1 MNLMPFL
8 HRPLSATAP
17 LTKSHSVFPIGA
29 MRSPTPP
36 TSPPRRRRKLWE
48 LDGKHHCPVIGTC
61 LSIAEL
67 RKFLARFLGPV
78 NADNAYEMHVTT
90 VSRVS
95 DRNAMSEAIHKHLD
109 RKYRLFLLAFD
120 TARTDAEVMALWQ
133 GHLAR
138 GEAAGALW
146 AAVTHRAISA
156 ESEQKVFAEIH
167 MLSHQLG
174 AGQAADNRRLSRLEK
189 ENAELK
195 ARLEAQKRQEVEREA
210 KLRQSLKDV
219 AGERDG
225 LLAGKDEMLRLR
237 HRLRAFESGAVIS
250 DITKKMTSL
259 QQANEE
265 LTRQA
270 QRAWALEKNIK
281 AAHLEAEAL
290 AKERNVLM
298 AERDALQHML
308 QASTPDGDVPSACD
322 QQCATCEFADGQP
335 CFLCVGGRLSLVS
348 HYRALAERLGIRLI
362 HHDGGIEESLS
373 RLPDMIDGADAVLC
387 PTDCV
392 SHTAYYQVK
401 RQCKRKQKPCLL
413 FKGAG
418 VSGFAIALARL
429 TSGQS
434 SLTDTPVY
442 VG

>member
-1 MNLMPFL
+1 MKLMPFL
-8 HRPLSATAP
+8 QRPVSPIGPLSDAP
-17 LTKSHSVFPIGA
+17 RAFPAAAA
-29 MRSPTPP
+29 MSQTPP
-36 TSPPRRRRKLWE
+36 TPVLRRRRKLWE

-61 LSIAEL
+61 VSIAEL
-67 RKFLARFLGPV
+67 RKFMSRFLGAV
-78 NADNAYEMHVTT
+78 DVSNAYEMHVTA
-90 VSRVS
+90 VNRVS

-109 RKYRLFLLAFD
+109 RKFRLCLLAFD
-120 TARTDAEVMALWQ
+120 KAHTDAEVMTLWRE
-133 GHLAR
+133 HLAR
-138 GEAAGALW
+138 GEVAGALW

-156 ESEQKVFAEIH
+156 ASEQEVFTEIH

-195 ARLEAQKRQEVEREA
+195 ARLEAQKLQEALRDA
-210 KLRQSLKDV
+210 KLRQQLREIGD
-219 AGERDG
+219 ERNG
-225 LLAGKDEMLRLR
+225 LLERKAEMLRLR
-237 HRLRAFESGAVIS
+237 QRLQAFESGAIIV
-250 DITKKMTSL
+250 DITQKMRAL

-265 LTRQA
+265 LTTQA
-270 QRAWALEKNIK
+270 QRAWALEKSLK
-281 AAHLEAEAL
+281 AAHREAEAL
-290 AKERNVLM
+290 AKERNMLM
-298 AERDALQHML
+298 AERDALQRIL
-308 QASTPDGDVPSACD
+308 QASAPDDNVAAGCD
-322 QQCATCEFADGQP
+322 GLCAGCELADSQR
-335 CFLCVGGRLSLVS
+335 CILCVGGRHSLVS

-362 HHDGGIEESLS
+362 HHDGGVEESLS

-434 SLTDTPVY
+434 SLTDAPISI
-442 VG
+442 G